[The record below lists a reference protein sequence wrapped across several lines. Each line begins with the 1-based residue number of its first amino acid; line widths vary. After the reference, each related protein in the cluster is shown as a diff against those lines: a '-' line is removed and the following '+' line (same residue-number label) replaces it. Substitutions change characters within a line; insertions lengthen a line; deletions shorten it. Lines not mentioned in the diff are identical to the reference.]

1 MNRRYVIYT
10 AESKAA
16 QSRRIKAGWRRK
28 KARDKKKMEQLQ

>member
-16 QSRRIKAGWRRK
+16 HAKRIREAWARRK
-28 KARDKKKMEQLQ
+28 AAQKK